1 MSVARERDMVCS
13 GIVKGYGFCLALQ
26 GVLQLPDLQPMKI
39 LDSAEISLCCK
50 GGMRWQCLRLSFLPP
65 LISHPWDS
73 R

>member
-39 LDSAEISLCCK
+39 LEQQKSAYAAKAACDGSVY
-50 GGMRWQCLRLSFLPP
+50 G
-65 LISHPWDS
+65 
-73 R
+73 